1 MKEFSLNADTRTH
14 QIGSKFLKWGIT
26 TLWERGSKASL
37 GQKDLRPAASIHIDA
52 NVMPADILKQLDSPT
67 GSKLYFI
74 YTGAKQM
81 NHEDDIAIIDEL
93 LDDAILLHKYLPV
106 LLALGVDTL
115 LRRISKSD
123 MSKIG
128 HLLKVLFN
136 VHDRTSKTMKRLII
150 FPLQANF
157 IVKLV
162 HSIVQNTDTPS
173 KAFITATDA
182 CI

>member
-128 HLLKVLFN
+128 HLLK
-136 VHDRTSKTMKRLII
+136 DRTDRRHGQILFQYELGRLFRI
-150 FPLQANF
+150 FVFLYSTNLCSF
-157 IVKLV
+157 V
-162 HSIVQNTDTPS
+162 
-173 KAFITATDA
+173 
-182 CI
+182 